1 MFVFKVTET
10 DTGRVLTYEEMTNFC
25 SKNKLTTAPLIKI
38 VKGIPETLESC
49 LEEADGAS
57 VINPD
62 VLREGVVYR
71 DIKDS
76 SIGFKIK
83 SREYAIWFEK
93 YKPK

>member
-1 MFVFKVTET
+1 MFAFKVTET